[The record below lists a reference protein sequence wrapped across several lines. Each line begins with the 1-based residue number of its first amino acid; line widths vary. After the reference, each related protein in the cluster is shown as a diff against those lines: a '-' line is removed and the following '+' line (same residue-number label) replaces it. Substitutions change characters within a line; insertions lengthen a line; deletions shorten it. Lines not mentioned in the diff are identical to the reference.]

1 MAILTFPSNPYANQQ
16 VSNNEQTWIWNGIAW
31 DLLIGGTTG
40 GGGGTSLNVS
50 DTAPTSPTPG
60 SLWFNSLDGNL
71 YVYYE
76 DDDSSQWIQ
85 PASSPYGS
93 SGGGGSTFTGGLVAG
108 STTFASTVQFQGV
121 VTASTTANIIPFHYV
136 TTNDFPTATG
146 IEGAL
151 AHSQGNGRLYAAH
164 NGSWNAL
171 ANLSDLSSLPTAT
184 TSVSGVVK
192 VDGTSIT
199 ISNGVISSTN
209 SGTINTGT
217 SGHLA
222 YYSTNGT
229 TIDDLTDVFWN
240 NTQLEITGAIKASS
254 ATSVVRSYYPDLTT
268 LQGALSA
275 STYSGALAYAAS
287 QGHVYVANG
296 SSWIPLANSSDITN
310 SFSRISVAGRDDIT
324 ADTTTQG
331 LTVVAGTNI
340 TVLTDNVSK
349 RLTISASATQ
359 SNSFA
364 TIAISGQTNV
374 VADSAT
380 DTLTLVAGPNITLT
394 TNAGSDSITIS
405 ASTGEGGPTGVSTG
419 AATRL
424 AYYASTGAV
433 VEDTGANLTWSGSTL
448 AVTGTVSATTF
459 SGSGASL
466 TDIPNAALTN
476 DSIDFVSGGSGLLVS
491 AASVALGG
499 SLTITNTGVTSLT
512 SGTGISVSG
521 GTGGV
526 TVTNTG
532 VTSVTAGTGINV
544 SASTGGVTISTTGG
558 ITSVVAGTGYINV
571 STTSGVV
578 TVNNTMTRLN
588 HLADASNTVWNG
600 SNLTIDK
607 IALPAATMYSVLF
620 RGELAYTFL
629 SHIPGDNP
637 TLYALSGTTIAF
649 NLQVP
654 GHPFLLQTTGGVPLN
669 PATNT
674 ALGSFYWVGADG
686 SFAEGAD
693 VQGKILGTL
702 YWIIGAGAAGTY
714 RYQCSLHPAMRGN
727 IVIKSITSLA

>member
-16 VSNNEQTWIWNGIAW
+16 VSNNEQTWIWNGVAW

-121 VTASTTANIIPFHYV
+121 VTAATTANIIPFHYV

-296 SSWIPLANSSDITN
+296 SSCIPLAN
-310 SFSRISVAGRDDIT
+310 
-324 ADTTTQG
+324 
-331 LTVVAGTNI
+331 
-340 TVLTDNVSK
+340 
-349 RLTISASATQ
+349 
-359 SNSFA
+359 
-364 TIAISGQTNV
+364 
-374 VADSAT
+374 
-380 DTLTLVAGPNITLT
+380 
-394 TNAGSDSITIS
+394 
-405 ASTGEGGPTGVSTG
+405 
-419 AATRL
+419 
-424 AYYASTGAV
+424 
-433 VEDTGANLTWSGSTL
+433 
-448 AVTGTVSATTF
+448 
-459 SGSGASL
+459 
-466 TDIPNAALTN
+466 
-476 DSIDFVSGGSGLLVS
+476 
-491 AASVALGG
+491 
-499 SLTITNTGVTSLT
+499 
-512 SGTGISVSG
+512 
-521 GTGGV
+521 
-526 TVTNTG
+526 
-532 VTSVTAGTGINV
+532 
-544 SASTGGVTISTTGG
+544 
-558 ITSVVAGTGYINV
+558 
-571 STTSGVV
+571 
-578 TVNNTMTRLN
+578 
-588 HLADASNTVWNG
+588 
-600 SNLTIDK
+600 
-607 IALPAATMYSVLF
+607 
-620 RGELAYTFL
+620 
-629 SHIPGDNP
+629 
-637 TLYALSGTTIAF
+637 
-649 NLQVP
+649 
-654 GHPFLLQTTGGVPLN
+654 
-669 PATNT
+669 
-674 ALGSFYWVGADG
+674 
-686 SFAEGAD
+686 
-693 VQGKILGTL
+693 
-702 YWIIGAGAAGTY
+702 
-714 RYQCSLHPAMRGN
+714 
-727 IVIKSITSLA
+727 

>member
-1 MAILTFPSNPYANQQ
+1 MANLTFPNNPYENQQ
-16 VSNNEQTWIWNGIAW
+16 VSNSGQTWIWNGVAW
-31 DLLIGGTTG
+31 DLLIGSGTG
-40 GGGGTSLNVS
+40 AGGTSLDVS
-50 DTAPTSPTPG
+50 ETPPSSPTPG

-108 STTFASTVQFQGV
+108 STTFASTVQFQGP
-121 VTASTTANIIPFHYV
+121 VTAATTANIIPFHYV
-136 TTNDFPTATG
+136 TNADFPTATG

-151 AHSQGNGRLYAAH
+151 AHSQNNGRLYAAH

-184 TSVSGVVK
+184 TTVSGVVK

-222 YYSTNGT
+222 YYSSNGT
-229 TIDDLTDVFWN
+229 TIDDLTDVLWN
-240 NTQLEITGAIKASS
+240 NTRLEITGAIRAS
-254 ATSVVRSYYPDLTT
+254 AANSVVRSYYSDLIT

-275 STYSGALAYAAS
+275 STYSGALAYSAS

-296 SSWIPLANSSDITN
+296 SSWVSLANSSDITN
-310 SFSRISVAGRDDIT
+310 SFSVISVAGRDDIT

-331 LTVVAGTNI
+331 ITVVAGTNI

-349 RLTISASATQ
+349 RLTINASATQ

-364 TIAISGQTNV
+364 TISVSGQSNV

-405 ASTGEGGPTGVSTG
+405 ASSGGGGPTGVSTG

-433 VEDTGANLTWSGSTL
+433 VEDTGANLTWSGTAL
-448 AVTGTVSATTF
+448 TVGGTVSATTF

-466 TDIPNAALTN
+466 TNIPNSALTN
-476 DSIDFVSGGSGLLVS
+476 RSIGFVSGGSGLLVS
-491 AASVALGG
+491 DASVNLGG
-499 SLTITNTGVTSLT
+499 SLTITNTGVTGL
-512 SGTGISVSG
+512 
-521 GTGGV
+521 
-526 TVTNTG
+526 
-532 VTSVTAGTGINV
+532 TAGTGISLSGGTGSVTVTNSGVTGITAGSGIAV

-558 ITSVVAGTGYINV
+558 ISSVVAGTGYINV
-571 STTSGVV
+571 STTSGVA

-588 HLADASNTVWNG
+588 HLTDASNTVWNG

-607 IALPAATMYSVLF
+607 IALPAATMYAVLF
-620 RGELAYTFL
+620 RSVFAYTFL
-629 SHIPGDNP
+629 SHVPGDNP

-654 GHPFLLQTTGGVPLN
+654 GHPFLLQTTGGVNLN
-669 PATNT
+669 PAINT
-674 ALGSFYWVGADG
+674 SLGSFYWVGPDG
-686 SFAEGAD
+686 SFAEGVD
-693 VQGKILGTL
+693 CQGKILGTL
-702 YWIIGAGAAGTY
+702 YWIIGSAAAGTY
-714 RYQCSLHPAMRGN
+714 RYQCSLHPAMVGN
-727 IVIKSITSLA
+727 IVIKNITSLA

>member
-1 MAILTFPSNPYANQQ
+1 MANLSFPNNPYENQQ
-16 VSNNEQTWIWNGIAW
+16 VSNSGQTWIWNGVAW
-31 DLLIGGTTG
+31 DLLIGSGT
-40 GGGGTSLNVS
+40 GGGGTSLDVS
-50 DTAPTSPTPG
+50 ETPPSSPTPG

-93 SGGGGSTFTGGLVAG
+93 GGSGGASFTGGTVSS
-108 STTFASTVQFQGV
+108 STTFVSTVQFQDII
-121 VTASTTANIIPFHYV
+121 TAAVTANIIPFHYV
-136 TTNDFPTATG
+136 TTDDFPAATG
-146 IEGAL
+146 HQGAL

-164 NGSWNAL
+164 NGNWNAL
-171 ANLSDLSSLPTAT
+171 ANLSDLSSLPNASTL
-184 TSVSGVVK
+184 VSGVVK

-209 SGTINTGT
+209 SGTINSGT
-217 SGHLA
+217 AGRLA
-222 YYSTNGT
+222 YYSTTGT
-229 TIDDLTDVFWN
+229 AIDDLTEVFWN
-240 NTQLEITGAIKASS
+240 NTQLEITGAIKASAANS
-254 ATSVVRSYYPDLTT
+254 IIRSYYPDLTT
-268 LQGALSA
+268 LQGAVSA
-275 STYSGALAYAAS
+275 STYSGALAYSAS

-296 SSWIPLANSSDITN
+296 TSWVPLANASDITN

-324 ADTTTQG
+324 AETTTQG
-331 LTVVAGTNI
+331 ITVVAGTNI
-340 TVLTDNVSK
+340 TVLTDNVAK

-364 TIAISGQTNV
+364 TIAIAGQSNV

-380 DTLTLVAGPNITLT
+380 DTLTLVAGPNITLS

-448 AVTGTVSATTF
+448 TVVGTVSATTF

-466 TDIPNAALTN
+466 TDIPNSALTN
-476 DSIDFVSGGSGLLVS
+476 RSIGFVSGGSGLLVS
-491 AASVALGG
+491 DASVNLGG
-499 SLTITNTGVTSLT
+499 SLTITNTGVTGL
-512 SGTGISVSG
+512 
-521 GTGGV
+521 
-526 TVTNTG
+526 
-532 VTSVTAGTGINV
+532 TAGTGISLSGGTGSVTVTNGGVTSISAGSGIAV

-558 ITSVVAGTGYINV
+558 ISSVVAGTGYITV
-571 STTSGVV
+571 GTTSGVA

-588 HLADASNTVWNG
+588 HLTDASNTVWNG

-607 IALPAATMYSVLF
+607 IALPAVTMYAVLF
-620 RGELAYTFL
+620 RSVFAYTFL
-629 SHIPGDNP
+629 SHVPGDNP

-654 GHPFLLQTTGGVPLN
+654 GHPFLLQTTGGVNLN

-674 ALGSFYWVGADG
+674 ALGSFYWVGPDG
-686 SFAEGAD
+686 SFAEGID
-693 VQGKILGTL
+693 CQGKILGTL
-702 YWIIGAGAAGTY
+702 YWIIGSGAAGTY
-714 RYQCSLHPAMRGN
+714 RYQCSLHTAMVGN
-727 IVIKSITSLA
+727 IVIKNITALA